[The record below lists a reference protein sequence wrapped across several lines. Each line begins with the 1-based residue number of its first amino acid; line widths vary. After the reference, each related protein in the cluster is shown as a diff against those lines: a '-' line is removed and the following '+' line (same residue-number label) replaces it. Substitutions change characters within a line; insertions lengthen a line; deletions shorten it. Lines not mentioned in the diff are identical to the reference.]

1 MAKPIPLSYYQNDDV
16 VFLAKDVIGKKICTN
31 INGQFTSAIITE
43 TEAYCGR
50 NDKACH
56 ANNGKRTNRTEVMFQ
71 QGGKAYVYLC
81 YGIHNLFNITT
92 NIDGLA
98 DAILVRAVQPLEGK
112 EIMLQRRNKTVF
124 DKTLTSGPGVLSKAL
139 GIDRSLYAASLTGPN
154 IWLEETSEKISNM
167 QIVETTRIGVDYAGE
182 DALRPWRF
190 YLKNSEWVSKY

>member
-1 MAKPIPLSYYQNDDV
+1 MANPLPLSYYQNDDV

-139 GIDRSLYAASLTGPN
+139 GIDRSLYAASLAGPN
-154 IWLEETSEKISNM
+154 IWLEETSEKISNEH
-167 QIVETTRIGVDYAGE
+167 IVETTRIGVDYAGE

>member
-1 MAKPIPLSYYQNDDV
+1 MANPLPLSYYQNDDV

-71 QGGKAYVYLC
+71 EGGKAYVYLC

-139 GIDRSLYAASLTGPN
+139 GIDRSLYAVSLAGPN
-154 IWLEETSEKISNM
+154 IWMEETSEKISNE

>member
-1 MAKPIPLSYYQNDDV
+1 MANPLPLSYYQNDDV
-16 VFLAKDVIGKKICTN
+16 VFLAKDLIGKKICTN

-71 QGGKAYVYLC
+71 EGGKAYVYLC

-139 GIDRSLYAASLTGPN
+139 GIDRSLYAFSLAGPN
-154 IWLEETSEKISNM
+154 IWLEETSEKINNK

>member
-1 MAKPIPLSYYQNDDV
+1 MAKPLPLSYYQNDDV

-31 INGQFTSAIITE
+31 IHGQFTSAIITE

-139 GIDRSLYAASLTGPN
+139 GIDRSLYAASLVGPN
-154 IWLEETSEKISNM
+154 IWLEETSEKVSNE

>member
-1 MAKPIPLSYYQNDDV
+1 MANPLPLSYYQNDDV

-56 ANNGKRTNRTEVMFQ
+56 ANNGKRTNRTEVMFKE
-71 QGGKAYVYLC
+71 GGKAYVYLC

-98 DAILVRAVQPLEGK
+98 DAILIRAVQPLEGK

-139 GIDRSLYAASLTGPN
+139 GIDRSLYAASLVGPN
-154 IWLEETSEKISNM
+154 IWLEGTSVKISNK

>member
-1 MAKPIPLSYYQNDDV
+1 MANPLPLSYYQNDDV

-139 GIDRSLYAASLTGPN
+139 GIDRSLYAASLVGPN
-154 IWLEETSEKISNM
+154 IWLEETSEKISNE

>member
-1 MAKPIPLSYYQNDDV
+1 MAKPLPLSYYQNDDV

-139 GIDRSLYAASLTGPN
+139 GIDRSLYAASLVGPN
-154 IWLEETSEKISNM
+154 IWLEETSEKISNK

>member
-1 MAKPIPLSYYQNDDV
+1 MANPLPLSYYQNDDV

-98 DAILVRAVQPLEGK
+98 DAILVRAVEPLEGK
-112 EIMLQRRNKTVF
+112 EIMLQRRKKTVF

-139 GIDRSLYAASLTGPN
+139 GIDRSLYAVSLAGPN
-154 IWLEETSEKISNM
+154 IWLEETSEKISNE

>member
-1 MAKPIPLSYYQNDDV
+1 MANPLPLSYYQNDDV

-98 DAILVRAVQPLEGK
+98 DAILIRAVQPLEGK

-139 GIDRSLYAASLTGPN
+139 GIDRSLYAASLVGPN
-154 IWLEETSEKISNM
+154 IWLEETSEKISNE

>member
-1 MAKPIPLSYYQNDDV
+1 MANVLPLSYYQNDDV
-16 VFLAKDVIGKKICTN
+16 VFLAKDLIGKKICTN
-31 INGQFTSAIITE
+31 INGQFTSAVITE

-56 ANNGKRTNRTEVMFQ
+56 ANNGKRTKRTEIMFQ
-71 QGGKAYVYLC
+71 EGGKAYVYLC

-98 DAILVRAVQPLEGK
+98 DAILVRAVQPLDGK

-124 DKTLTSGPGVLSKAL
+124 DKSLTSGPGILSKAL
-139 GIDRSLYAASLTGPN
+139 GIDRSLYAASLVGPS
-154 IWLEETSEKISNM
+154 IWLEESPEKISSS

-190 YLKNSEWVSKY
+190 YLKNSEWVSKK